1 MEELVKQVNKLV
13 VEEEER
19 SMKHHPLFN
28 STHEGIAVIKEEIE
42 ETEDEL
48 SQLNENTLG
57 AWHFVKKDNTKLLL
71 INIEEMEGNAIR
83 LAAEAIQTAAMCNK
97 FIESFKNE

>member
-1 MEELVKQVNKLV
+1 MKELINQVNGLV
-13 VEEEER
+13 DDEVGR
-19 SMKHHPLFN
+19 TMKVHPLFN
-28 STHEGIAVIKEEIE
+28 LTHEGIAVIKEEIE

-71 INIEEMEGNAIR
+71 INIETMKGNAIR
-83 LAAEAIQTAAMCNK
+83 LAAESIQVAAMCDK